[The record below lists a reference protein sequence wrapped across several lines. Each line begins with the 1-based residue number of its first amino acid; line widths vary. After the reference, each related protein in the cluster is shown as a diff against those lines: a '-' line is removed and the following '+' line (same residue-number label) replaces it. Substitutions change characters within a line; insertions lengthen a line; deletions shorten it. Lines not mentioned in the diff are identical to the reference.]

1 VLGGD
6 DPPWRTTLTEES
18 KMIHPIHSISRGPAA
33 AATVALGLLASVGAH
48 VHPAGA
54 QETHTLSGNH
64 VAVYNLA
71 GQVEVVGSEG
81 AQVVVDVRR
90 GGRDG
95 GDLRVEVGSIGG
107 RETLRVIY
115 PEDRI
120 LYRDGRWS
128 GNTTLRVQRD
138 GTWGGGGG
146 FLFGG
151 GQRVRIS
158 NRGSGLEAHADLS
171 VRVPRGQAIDIHL
184 AVGRIRAENVDG
196 QVRLDTH
203 SGPVEAHGMSGS
215 LVIDT
220 GSGNV
225 QVEGMGG
232 DLVVD
237 TGSGSVRAADVTAD
251 HVSIDTGS
259 GSVVADDL
267 MTERLVIDT
276 GSGSVEVRRSVA
288 SDVLIDTG
296 SGSVTAEIGGTI
308 ERLKVDTGSGN
319 VHLWLPQDLSASL
332 TIDTGSGSIDTD
344 FPVTVTRSRRGRLEG
359 KVGDGRGSVVV
370 DTGSGSVRLR
380 IL

>member
-1 VLGGD
+1 MIM
-6 DPPWRTTLTEES
+6 LTEES
-18 KMIHPIHSISRGPAA
+18 EMCYTTLSRSRSSAAVAVGLALLATVATNSRPAA
-33 AATVALGLLASVGAH
+33 A
-48 VHPAGA
+48 
-54 QETHTLSGNH
+54 QETYTLAGSQ

-71 GQVEVVGSEG
+71 GQVDVVGGEG
-81 AQVVVDVRR
+81 SQVVVDVRR

-95 GDLRVEVGSIGG
+95 SELRVEVGSIGG

-115 PEDRI
+115 PGDRV
-120 LYRDGRWS
+120 LYREGRWS

-138 GTWGGGGG
+138 GTWGGSGG

-158 NRGSGLEAHADLS
+158 NRGSGLEAHADLV
-171 VRVPRGQAIDIHL
+171 VRVPRGQAMDIYL

-196 QVRLDTH
+196 HVRLDTH
-203 SGPVEAHGMSGS
+203 SGPVEARGMSGS

-232 DLVVD
+232 DLLVD

-251 HVSIDTGS
+251 RVSIDTGS

-267 MTERLVIDT
+267 MTERLIIDT

-296 SGSVTAEIGGTI
+296 SGSVTAEIGGAI

-332 TIDTGSGSIDTD
+332 IIDTGSGSIDTD

-359 KVGDGRGSVVV
+359 QVGDGRGSVVV

>member
-1 VLGGD
+1 MY
-6 DPPWRTTLTEES
+6 PTTIS
-18 KMIHPIHSISRGPAA
+18 RSRGPTAVA
-33 AATVALGLLASVGAH
+33 MALVLLTVVATHPRPVA
-48 VHPAGA
+48 A
-54 QETHTLSGNH
+54 QETYTLTGTH

-81 AQVVVDVRR
+81 SQVVVDVHR

-95 GDLRVEVGSIGG
+95 GDLRVEVGSMSG

-115 PEDRI
+115 PGDRV
-120 LYRDGRWS
+120 LYRGGGWS
-128 GNTTLRVQRD
+128 GNTDLRVQRD
-138 GTWGGGGG
+138 GTWGGRGG

-151 GQRVRIS
+151 GQRVRVS
-158 NRGSGLEAHADLS
+158 SRGSGLEAHADL
-171 VRVPRGQAIDIHL
+171 VVMVPRGQTMDIHL

-196 QVRLDTH
+196 RVRLDTH
-203 SGPVEAHGMSGS
+203 SGPVEARRMSGS

-232 DLVVD
+232 DLLID
-237 TGSGSVRAADVTAD
+237 TGSGNVRAMDVTAD
-251 HVSIDTGS
+251 RISIDTGS
-259 GSVVADDL
+259 GSVVAEDL
-267 MTERLVIDT
+267 MTEGLIIDT

-288 SDVLIDTG
+288 QDVLIDTG
-296 SGSVTAEIGGTI
+296 SGAVTAEIGGTI
-308 ERLKVDTGSGN
+308 ERLEVDTGSGSVN
-319 VHLWLPQDLSASL
+319 LWLPRDLSARL
-332 TIDTGSGSIDTD
+332 VINTGSGSIDTD

-359 KVGDGRGSVVV
+359 QVGDGRGTVVV